1 MSVTYLDRDAFY
13 GGLKR
18 LLQYWDDRVLGKTG
32 FKLSMDFDGMIQS
45 VRLGYHQARYDDVL
59 GELSGWWTLMARRS
73 IVTGERQTGL
83 SRHAFYV
90 TRKLQD
96 LERLVEAQVS
106 VADTGH
112 GAERRR

>member
-1 MSVTYLDRDAFY
+1 MDRDHFY
-13 GGLKR
+13 AR
-18 LLQYWDDRVLGKTG
+18 LNALCRYWDYQVLGKIDP
-32 FKLSMDFDGMIQS
+32 KLHVDFDGMVQS
-45 VRLGYHQARYDDVL
+45 VRHGYHTGKYDDVL
-59 GELSGWWTLMARRS
+59 GELSGWRALMARRS